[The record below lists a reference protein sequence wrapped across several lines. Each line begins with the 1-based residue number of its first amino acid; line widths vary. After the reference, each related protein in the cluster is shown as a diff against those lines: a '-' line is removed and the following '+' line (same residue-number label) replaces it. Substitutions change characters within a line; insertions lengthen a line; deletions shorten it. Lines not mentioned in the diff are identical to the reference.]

1 LFFSIWCIAKVF
13 GTLTVQVEP
22 RTSEC
27 FNTQAEAG
35 QLVQVNFFVTRGGLL
50 DIDLRITGPNKEV
63 LYSGLQFEG
72 SQYSF
77 TASVP
82 GLYEICWNNEMSR
95 WTAKVV
101 QFDVTVGDEPDD
113 EADFITHSSLNP
125 MEDSIARLE
134 HMLDNIQRDQFYLRV
149 REQRHR
155 DTAESTNGR
164 VLYYSIFESFIL
176 ISISLGQVYYLRKVF
191 ETKRPM

>member
-1 LFFSIWCIAKVF
+1 LLVCYIISVSA
-13 GTLTVQVEP
+13 TLTVQVEP
-22 RTSEC
+22 RASEC
-27 FNTQAEAG
+27 FNTVAEAG

-50 DIDLRITGPNKEV
+50 DIDLRITAPNKEV
-63 LYSGLQFEG
+63 IYSGLQFEG

-77 TASVP
+77 TASMS
-82 GLYEICWNNEMSR
+82 GLHEVCWNNEMSR

-101 QFDVTVGDEPDD
+101 QFDVTVGEEPDD
-113 EADFITHSSLNP
+113 ESNYITHSSLNP
-125 MEDSIARLE
+125 MEDSISRLE
-134 HMLDNIQRDQFYLRV
+134 HLLDNIQRDQFYLRV

-164 VLYYSIFESFIL
+164 VLYYSIFESFVL